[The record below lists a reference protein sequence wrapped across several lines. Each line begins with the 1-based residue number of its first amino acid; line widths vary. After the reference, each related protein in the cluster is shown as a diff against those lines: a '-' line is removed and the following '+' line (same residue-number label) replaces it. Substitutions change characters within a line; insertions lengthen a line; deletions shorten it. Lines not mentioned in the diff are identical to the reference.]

1 MHSDQVPQAAYL
13 SDKQIQDAWMKVPH
27 REPQRLA
34 DRAIADAATEQA
46 YRVGVAETEAKYLA
60 ITYCAY
66 CSEQFPIDGDAALVS
81 EHIRTCSSHPMRD
94 MAAALQKLHDAIDDF
109 NASGVYETALCALPQ
124 CKALGF
130 NATGGIIHVDNC
142 AIVIARSAL
151 AKHNASQG
159 PEASHAE

>member
-1 MHSDQVPQAAYL
+1 MAEQWTVRNQA
-13 SDKQIQDAWMKVPH
+13 D
-27 REPQRLA
+27 
-34 DRAIADAATEQA
+34 TESHIYKA
-46 YRVGVAETEAKYLA
+46 GYRQGVAETEAAWPCPNCLP
-60 ITYCAY
+60 
-66 CSEQFPIDGDAALVS
+66 CSQCENISHDERVNGAAL
-81 EHIRTCSSHPMRD
+81 
-94 MAAALQKLHDAIDDF
+94 AAALRNLHYAIDDF